1 MVELGKR
8 TLVIDLDGVIATGTV
23 EEVYSEEAGWA
34 YEKCTLIEGAKEGLE
49 ELSKKYKLI
58 LSTARLEADT
68 EKTIEWLEK
77 HEILKYFDE
86 VHVGKKSPAIAYIDD
101 KAVRFNG
108 WEEVLKCF

>member
-58 LSTARLEADT
+58 LSTARLEVDT

-86 VHVGKKSPAIAYIDD
+86 VHIGKKSPAIAYIDD